1 MKILTVS
8 ALVCAMMALTRAAG
22 AAALSEANP
31 ENAKQVKSH
40 LVKRWRVCSDRW
52 TEISGRCFL
61 FVPRAMTWSQA
72 ERNCQSLGA
81 NLASVH
87 AAEEYRQIQRLISNK
102 AHRITQAWLG
112 ATDAAQ
118 EGVWFWSDG
127 TPFAFSYW
135 CKGEP
140 NNAGYQHCLQMN
152 HGGDKCWDDIQC
164 HSHLASVCVKKSFQF
179 LG

>member
-8 ALVCAMMALTRAAG
+8 ALVCAMMALTRAA
-22 AAALSEANP
+22 ALPEANP

-40 LVKRWRVCSDRW
+40 LVKRWQVCSIRW
-52 TEISGRCFL
+52 SEINGRCFL

-81 NLASVH
+81 NLASVRG
-87 AAEEYRQIQRLISNK
+87 AEEYHQIQRLISDSTHGN
-102 AHRITQAWLG
+102 TLAWLG

-135 CKGEP
+135 CRGEP

-152 HGGDKCWDDIQC
+152 YGGDKCWDDLRC
-164 HSHLASVCVKKSFQF
+164 NYHLPSVCVKKSFQF
-179 LG
+179 RGA